1 MGDFSDSFK
10 GFSTGALTLAAVPGA
25 IALFNQLFGLNGTGG
40 IFNRGGFGGFGG
52 FNGYGFCPGTW
63 NNGCCDNA
71 RDATFIVGH
80 DRQSEKISALMS
92 EIGQLKAEKNSD
104 VKIADV
110 YSALRNEINAVS
122 DRLTDKY
129 ISPMAQ
135 EISASQVREARMEEQ
150 IRSIRE
156 TSQLREQLIRS
167 EFTNQINQCCC
178 TMNAGLTAL
187 NGTVNCLANTVSQ
200 ITHTVIPRT
209 AICPEVMPAY
219 NSWVAPTGT
228 APATQPVTATVT

>member
-10 GFSTGALTLAAVPGA
+10 GYSTGALTLAAVPGA

-40 IFNRGGFGGFGG
+40 IFNRP
-52 FNGYGFCPGTW
+52 NGWNGNW
-63 NNGCCDNA
+63 NNGCGCNNDHNTVFVGSNHQTEKM
-71 RDATFIVGH
+71 AT
-80 DRQSEKISALMS
+80 LLS
-92 EIGQLKAEKNSD
+92 EIGQLKAEKTSD
-104 VKIADV
+104 SKIAEV
-110 YSALRNEINAVS
+110 YTALRNEINGVS

-167 EFTNQINQCCC
+167 DFTNQINQCCC
-178 TMNAGLTAL
+178 TMNTGLTAL
-187 NGTVNCLANTVSQ
+187 QGTVNCLANTIGQ

-209 AICPEVMPAY
+209 AVCPEVMPRY
-219 NSWVAPTGT
+219 NTWTAPTDP